1 MSDYARAVRKRVGR
15 NVRRLRGTLKEIVI
29 QGKVFRGKVT
39 QGKLAEAVGYSEK
52 QIGRIERGDTVPLDV
67 IADLAN
73 KLSVDVIELFISSP
87 EDEAASEEPSSYPVP
102 REALRSFER
111 ALGLV
116 LRAKYTARRRGSAD
130 RD

>member
-1 MSDYARAVRKRVGR
+1 MSDYARAVRKRVGG

-87 EDEAASEEPSSYPVP
+87 EDEASEEPSSYPVP